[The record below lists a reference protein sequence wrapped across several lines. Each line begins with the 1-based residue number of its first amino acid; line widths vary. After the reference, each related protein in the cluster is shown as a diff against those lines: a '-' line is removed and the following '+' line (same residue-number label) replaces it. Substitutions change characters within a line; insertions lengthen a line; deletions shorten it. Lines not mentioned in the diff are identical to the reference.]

1 MLKKFEGKWIP
12 YEAKDDNPF
21 SNICENICE
30 NEDLFSTF
38 KTNPVF
44 CQIIGNDIRG
54 NQISEECLKKIKNQF
69 ILDNIE
75 KYKKN
80 DLYGGAPLNKLPIVG
95 EISSGTI
102 YFLLILDKIIENFG
116 DINNFNVCEIG
127 SGYGGQANILL
138 MHGVKTYTCIDNQST
153 LKLAEK
159 YLNKFTHG
167 NVVYYDTDNIEVDRE
182 YDLVISNWCLS
193 EFDNNGIKFALSNVI
208 QHKGLTNELLINFLD
223 ENNFNVNYLD
233 YTYHNSNYHTLDRN
247 PKSSVEVLITNYKNL

>member
-193 EFDNNGIKFALSNVI
+193 EFDNNGIKFYIDNIVSKSKYGYFEMNMWDKERKDFL
-208 QHKGLTNELLINFLD
+208 LNEIKKHFPEVYVLDEDVKTHQNNNFLLICK
-223 ENNFNVNYLD
+223 
-233 YTYHNSNYHTLDRN
+233 R
-247 PKSSVEVLITNYKNL
+247 